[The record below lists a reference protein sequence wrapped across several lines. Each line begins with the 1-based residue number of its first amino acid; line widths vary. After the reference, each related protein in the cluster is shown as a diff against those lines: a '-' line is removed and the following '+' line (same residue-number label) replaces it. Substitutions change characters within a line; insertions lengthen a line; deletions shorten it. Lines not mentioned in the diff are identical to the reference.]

1 MNTKQAKDF
10 LAQQTAEQAALDNV
24 SLSVIEKRMMYF
36 TESDS
41 TSCDNPLKVNDE
53 FEAQY
58 DTAKYEP
65 KISRLL
71 HHAYDRL
78 KMEDPERKRM
88 WDSAVRELRKGDHY
102 FLVLWDIKPPT
113 EHPRR
118 DFFKLLAVSL
128 LVAFGIGIAIFLA
141 VKYDID
147 LERYRNYILI
157 VIFGV
162 VLLASGVFRGL
173 YRVALVWFH
182 RRTMKDDHPD

>member
-10 LAQQTAEQAALDNV
+10 LAQQTAEQATLDNV

>member
-24 SLSVIEKRMMYF
+24 PLSDIEKRMMYF

-41 TSCDNPLKVNDE
+41 ASCDNPLRVNDE
-53 FEAQY
+53 FESQY

-71 HHAYDRL
+71 HNAYDRL

-88 WDSAVRELRKGDHY
+88 WDLAVRELRKGDHY

-128 LVAFGIGIAIFLA
+128 LVAIGIGIAIFLA
-141 VKYDID
+141 VKYEID
-147 LERYRNYILI
+147 VERYRNYILI
-157 VIFGV
+157 VIFGL
-162 VLLASGVFRGL
+162 VLLASGVFRSL
-173 YRVALVWFH
+173 YRVAVVWFY
-182 RRTMKDDHPD
+182 RRTMKDEHPD